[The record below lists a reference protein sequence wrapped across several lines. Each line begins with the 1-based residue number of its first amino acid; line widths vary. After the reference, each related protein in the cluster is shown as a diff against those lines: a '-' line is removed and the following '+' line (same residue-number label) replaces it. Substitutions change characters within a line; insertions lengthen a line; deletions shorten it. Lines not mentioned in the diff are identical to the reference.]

1 MKKLMALLLCSV
13 MAVAAVGCGG
23 ASSGTTAAESTAEST
38 VESTA
43 AESTAAESTVES
55 TAAESA
61 VESAV
66 ESTATESEPA
76 ADGGVLMMAT
86 TTSTEDTGLLDYLQ
100 PLFKEAT
107 GIDLQWTAVGT
118 GEALRLGE
126 DGQVDIVLVHA
137 KASEEEFVANGF
149 GVERFPVMYN
159 DFVLVGPA
167 EPIAK
172 SDDVAAVFG
181 AILEQQLPFVS
192 RGDDSG
198 TDKKEKKIWAG
209 LELDP
214 TTNPNYMES
223 GQGMG
228 ATLTM
233 ANEKNAYC
241 MTDRG
246 TWLKQSID
254 SENNYVID
262 IVCEG
267 GKELLNQYGVIAVN
281 PEKYP
286 DVNNDAANKFI
297 EWITSEEVQT
307 LIGEFGVDTYGQ
319 ALFTPNAGTDN

>member
-1 MKKLMALLLCSV
+1 MKKLLAMLLCSA
-13 MAVAAVGCGG
+13 MALATIGCGG
-23 ASSGTTAAESTAEST
+23 TSGGAAAGSTPAADSTAA
-38 VESTA
+38 VESAAA
-43 AESTAAESTVES
+43 AESTAAV
-55 TAAESA
+55 
-61 VESAV
+61 
-66 ESTATESEPA
+66 ESEPA
-76 ADGGVLMMAT
+76 EEAEPTADGGVLMMAT

-118 GEALRLGE
+118 GEALKLGE

-159 DFVLVGPA
+159 DFVIVGPA

-172 SDDVAAVFG
+172 TDDVAAVFG
-181 AILEQQLPFVS
+181 AIQEQQLTFVS

-214 TTNPNYMES
+214 TANPNYLES

-241 MTDRG
+241 LTDRG

-286 DVNNDAANKFI
+286 ELNNEAANKFI
-297 EWITSEEVQT
+297 EWITSEEIQK
-307 LIGEFGVDTYGQ
+307 LIGEFGVDKYGQ
-319 ALFTPNAGTDN
+319 ALFTPNAGTDS

>member
-1 MKKLMALLLCSV
+1 MKKTGVLLLCAAMV
-13 MAVAAVGCGG
+13 MGFTVSAC
-23 ASSGTTAAESTAEST
+23 AEE
-38 VESTA
+38 
-43 AESTAAESTVES
+43 
-55 TAAESA
+55 
-61 VESAV
+61 
-66 ESTATESEPA
+66 
-76 ADGGVLMMAT
+76 DGGVLMMAT

-100 PLFKEAT
+100 PLFKGDT

-118 GEALRLGE
+118 GEALKLGE

-137 KASEEEFVANGF
+137 KASEEEFVENGF

-159 DFVLVGPA
+159 DFVIVGPA
-167 EPIAK
+167 EPIEK
-172 SDDVAAVFG
+172 TEDVAAVFG
-181 AILEQQLPFVS
+181 TIQEDQLPFVS

-198 TDKKEKKIWAG
+198 TDKKEKKIWAA

-214 TTNPNYMES
+214 TENPNYLES

-233 ANEKNAYC
+233 ANEKEAYC
-241 MTDRG
+241 LTDRG

-254 SENNYVID
+254 SENDYVID

-267 GKELLNQYGVIAVN
+267 DKQLLNQYGVIAVS

-286 DVNNDAANKFI
+286 DLNNDAANAFI
-297 EWITSEEVQT
+297 EWITSDEVQE
-307 LIGEFGVDTYGQ
+307 LIGEFGVDKYGQ

>member
-1 MKKLMALLLCSV
+1 MKKLLAMLLCSA
-13 MAVAAVGCGG
+13 MALATIGCGG
-23 ASSGTTAAESTAEST
+23 TSGGAAAGSTPAADSQAAVESAAA

-43 AESTAAESTVES
+43 AVES
-55 TAAESA
+55 EPAEEA
-61 VESAV
+61 
-66 ESTATESEPA
+66 EPA

-118 GEALRLGE
+118 GEALKLGE

-137 KASEEEFVANGF
+137 KASEEEFIANGF

-159 DFVLVGPA
+159 DFVIVGPA

-172 SDDVAAVFG
+172 TDDVAAVFG
-181 AILEQQLPFVS
+181 AIQEQQLTFVS

-214 TTNPNYMES
+214 TANPNYLES

-241 MTDRG
+241 LTDRG

-286 DVNNDAANKFI
+286 ELNNEAANKFI
-297 EWITSEEVQT
+297 EWITSEEIQK
-307 LIGEFGVDTYGQ
+307 LIGEFGVDKYGQ
-319 ALFTPNAGTDN
+319 ALFTPNAGTDS

>member
-1 MKKLMALLLCSV
+1 MKKLLAMLLCST
-13 MAVAAVGCGG
+13 MALATIGCGG
-23 ASSGTTAAESTAEST
+23 TSGGAAAGSKPEADSTAA
-38 VESTA
+38 VESAAA
-43 AESTAAESTVES
+43 AESTAAVES
-55 TAAESA
+55 EPAEEA
-61 VESAV
+61 
-66 ESTATESEPA
+66 EPA

-118 GEALRLGE
+118 GEALKLGE

-137 KASEEEFVANGF
+137 KASEEEFV
-149 GVERFPVMYN
+149 
-159 DFVLVGPA
+159 
-167 EPIAK
+167 
-172 SDDVAAVFG
+172 DVAAVFG
-181 AILEQQLPFVS
+181 AIQEQQLTFVS

-214 TTNPNYMES
+214 TANPNYLES

-241 MTDRG
+241 LTDRG

-286 DVNNDAANKFI
+286 ELNNEAANKFI
-297 EWITSEEVQT
+297 EWITSEEIQK
-307 LIGEFGVDTYGQ
+307 LIGEFGVDKYGQ
-319 ALFTPNAGTDN
+319 ALFTPNAGTDS